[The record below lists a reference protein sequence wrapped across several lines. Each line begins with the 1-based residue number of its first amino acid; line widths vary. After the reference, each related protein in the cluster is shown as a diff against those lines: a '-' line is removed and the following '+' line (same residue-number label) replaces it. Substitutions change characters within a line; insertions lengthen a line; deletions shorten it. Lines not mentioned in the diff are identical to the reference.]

1 MDSRY
6 GWLGFLSIG
15 LFFSLAFN
23 AQPAH
28 SDTSAAGLPAY
39 CAAQSAGSAEML
51 PLPVELKTQVSHSR
65 PPMSHRRDD
74 RLVKSVMPESL
85 KLQDNAQPAA
95 ASASPAQAVRPE
107 GRPAVRAQN
116 GPKIVKIYAR
126 PKTAAA
132 SAPVFD
138 PQNVRLGDMQTA
150 WGYGPRENQYNAAI
164 LKASQQHWPHQ
175 RVPLHPLLFKSLV
188 ANESSFNPAA
198 VSYTGA
204 TGLTQLTPDT
214 MRRFGLNWSMSRD
227 PQHAVPAG
235 VKVLAEKARVI
246 LEPQNYAKI
255 SGLRPERC
263 PYAQLVAEAYHK
275 LGEPTPEQ
283 SWPLVLAAYNA
294 GGGTILRAMAKAYK
308 QGKDPREWSELVGDP
323 NDMQASPLFKAC
335 QEIFPNSAGAK
346 YREIS
351 NYPDKI
357 MKLYRRSQPVAI

>member
-1 MDSRY
+1 MDSKF
-6 GWLGFLSIG
+6 GWLGFLSVG
-15 LFFSLAFN
+15 MAFAFVFN
-23 AQPAH
+23 AQPAF
-28 SDTSAAGLPAY
+28 SDTDIGRLPAQY
-39 CAAQSAGSAEML
+39 AEQKLGNSDLL
-51 PLPVELKTQVSHSR
+51 PLPVELKAQKKHER
-65 PPMSHRRDD
+65 PPMSRRSRGDD
-74 RLVKSVMPESL
+74 RSVGNVMPECL
-85 KLQDNAQPAA
+85 LLQEQKQQAPAPLVQSKEKGSAPVSA
-95 ASASPAQAVRPE
+95 A
-107 GRPAVRAQN
+107 
-116 GPKIVKIYAR
+116 KTVKIYSR
-126 PKTAAA
+126 PAFRTSGTAPAG
-132 SAPVFD
+132 D
-138 PQNVRLGDMQTA
+138 PQNVQLGDMHTA

-188 ANESSFNPAA
+188 ANESAFNPAA

-246 LEPQNYAKI
+246 LEPQNYSKI
-255 SGLRPERC
+255 TGIKPERC
-263 PYAQLVAEAYHK
+263 PYAQLVAEAYQK

-323 NDMQASPLFKAC
+323 NNMQASPLFKAC

-351 NYPDKI
+351 AYPDKI
-357 MKLYRRSQPVAI
+357 MKLYRRTQPVAI

>member
-1 MDSRY
+1 MDIKY
-6 GWLGFLSIG
+6 AWLSLLGVGVVFTIA
-15 LFFSLAFN
+15 FS
-23 AQPAH
+23 AQPAY
-28 SDTSAAGLPAY
+28 SDANAVSLPTY
-39 CAAQSAGSAEML
+39 CGTQSVGSNDLL
-51 PLPVELKTQVSHSR
+51 PLPVELKAQTSHSR
-65 PPMSHRRDD
+65 PPMARYRHRDERP
-74 RLVKSVMPESL
+74 VSSVMPERLQL
-85 KLQDNAQPAA
+85 KENPQPSIVSGMNETVC
-95 ASASPAQAVRPE
+95 ASKNSA
-107 GRPAVRAQN
+107 N
-116 GPKIVKIYAR
+116 TVKIYAR
-126 PKTAAA
+126 PKKAEAAAA
-132 SAPVFD
+132 SAFD
-138 PQNVRLGDMQTA
+138 PQNVQLGDMQTA

-188 ANESSFNPAA
+188 ANESAFNPTA

-246 LEPQNYAKI
+246 LEPQNYCKI
-255 SGLRPERC
+255 TGLSPERC
-263 PYAQLVAEAYHK
+263 PYAQLVAEAYQK

-308 QGKDPREWSELVGDP
+308 QGKDPREWSVLVGDP
-323 NDMQASPLFKAC
+323 ANWQVSPLYKAC
-335 QEIFPNSAGAK
+335 QEIFPNSASAK

-351 NYPDKI
+351 AYPDKI
-357 MKLYRRSQPVAI
+357 MKLYRHSQPVAI

>member
-1 MDSRY
+1 MNSRY
-6 GWLGFLSIG
+6 GWLGFLSLG
-15 LFFSLAFN
+15 LVFSLACD
-23 AQPAH
+23 AQPAF
-28 SDTSAAGLPAY
+28 SDSNAVSLPAY
-39 CAAQSAGSAEML
+39 CETQTAVNRDML

-65 PPMSHRRDD
+65 PPMSHRSRRDD
-74 RLVKSVMPESL
+74 RPVKSVMPADC
-85 KLQDNAQPAA
+85 LQLQVNRQP
-95 ASASPAQAVRPE
+95 SASMLPDKAGSADNE
-107 GRPAVRAQN
+107 
-116 GPKIVKIYAR
+116 PKTVKIYSR
-126 PKTAAA
+126 PKMAV
-132 SAPVFD
+132 SAPAFD
-138 PQNVRLGDMQTA
+138 PRSVQLGDMQTS

-188 ANESSFNPAA
+188 ANESAFNPTA

-204 TGLTQLTPDT
+204 AGLTQLTPDT
-214 MRRFGLNWSMSRD
+214 MRRFGLSWSMSRD

-246 LEPQNYAKI
+246 LEPQNYSKI
-255 SGLRPERC
+255 TGIRPERC
-263 PYAQLVAEAYHK
+263 PYAQLVAEAYQK

-323 NDMQASPLFKAC
+323 NNMQASPLFNAC

-351 NYPDKI
+351 AYPDKI
-357 MKLYRRSQPVAI
+357 MKLYRRTQPIAI